1 MNIAG
6 LFTTTSSGIADWMTA
21 IVAFVALIYA
31 ICEYT
36 LHKKAMKKEME
47 KDDSEDERREKE
59 IMVQIEDMYMNEI
72 GEQQRSMLE
81 YAAVIW
87 GYCVLFNGVQDY
99 SAGNT
104 DPRNKLMETLSD
116 SERINQIREK

>member
-36 LHKKAMKKEME
+36 LHK
-47 KDDSEDERREKE
+47 
-59 IMVQIEDMYMNEI
+59 
-72 GEQQRSMLE
+72 
-81 YAAVIW
+81 
-87 GYCVLFNGVQDY
+87 
-99 SAGNT
+99 
-104 DPRNKLMETLSD
+104 
-116 SERINQIREK
+116 

>member
-36 LHKKAMKKEME
+36 LHKKAVKKEME
-47 KDDSEDERREKE
+47 K
-59 IMVQIEDMYMNEI
+59 
-72 GEQQRSMLE
+72 
-81 YAAVIW
+81 
-87 GYCVLFNGVQDY
+87 
-99 SAGNT
+99 AG
-104 DPRNKLMETLSD
+104 L
-116 SERINQIREK
+116 I